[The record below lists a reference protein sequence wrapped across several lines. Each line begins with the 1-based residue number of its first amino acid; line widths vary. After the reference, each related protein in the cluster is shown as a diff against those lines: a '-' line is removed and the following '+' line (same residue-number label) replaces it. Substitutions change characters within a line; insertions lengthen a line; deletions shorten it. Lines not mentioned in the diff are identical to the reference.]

1 MMDELRRRI
10 RRLLEKKAG
19 SPPSEPGAAVAAEPC
34 EPGAGAGSG
43 SPRVGP
49 ADDYAVPV
57 SSKERRHDGW
67 SEIRPRRPGEDTDM
81 GRDLIP
87 DITDPGDLA
96 EKDGS

>member
-19 SPPSEPGAAVAAEPC
+19 SPPSEQGAAVPEPC
-34 EPGAGAGSG
+34 APGAPDAG
-43 SPRVGP
+43 SPRIEP